1 MTTIYV
7 LLVVAPTRL
16 VSSRPGYSK
25 RTVQTQSIEFEQKT
39 LCVAQRSYLLEIHR
53 EVGGARL
60 SGEFLQVPTVPYLLT
75 SYHLLSSSG
84 GGGLY
89 VGRPLLRTTLHTTI
103 NPVQEVIIQRRLPQ
117 MCLIKLCKGCN
128 GNKKQF
134 QTTSCSSK

>member
-89 VGRPLLRTTLHTTI
+89 VAFVEDHSPYDYKPRARGNNPTTI
-103 NPVQEVIIQRRLPQ
+103 AANVFNKTVQG
-117 MCLIKLCKGCN
+117 M
-128 GNKKQF
+128 
-134 QTTSCSSK
+134 